1 MMKRFFTI
9 TNIVLITAAIFLGVK
24 AFYKVTTPQF
34 EQGSLAQPTRNPVHS
49 PKLKRKQPL
58 ARYNPIIGRNLFK
71 TKTGTETISKP
82 VEQPVLDKLP
92 PTSLQLKLWG
102 TVTGDPNKA
111 YAVVEET
118 KKRKQNLY
126 RVGDAIQNAIVKMI
140 LREKIV
146 LTVKG
151 KDEFLEMEDKKT
163 GRRRASSPRTP
174 FSAPRRIAARPQNIK
189 VKRKQIENAMKD
201 INKLMSEAKIQPH
214 LENGSPDG
222 LILTGIKPRSI
233 FRRLGLRN
241 GDIIT
246 GVDGEQIDTVDS
258 AMRFYENLRS
268 SSNTSIQIKRRG
280 REKTI
285 NYTID

>member
-1 MMKRFFTI
+1 MMKRVFTLS
-9 TNIVLITAAIFLGVK
+9 NILLITAAIFLGVK

-34 EQGSLAQPTRNPVHS
+34 EQGSLAQPASKPVQS
-49 PKLKRKQPL
+49 PQLKKNQPL

-71 TKTGTETISKP
+71 TKIESQIAPKP
-82 VEQPVLDKLP
+82 VEKPVLEELP
-92 PTSLQLKLWG
+92 PTKLQLKLWG
-102 TVTGDPNKA
+102 TVTGDPSKA

-118 KKRKQNLY
+118 KNRKQNLY

-146 LTVKG
+146 LTVGG

-163 GRRRASSPRTP
+163 GKRTLASPRTP

-189 VKRKQIENAMKD
+189 LKRKQIEDAMKD
-201 INKLMSEAKIQPH
+201 INSLMSQAKIQPH

-246 GVDGEQIDTVDS
+246 GVDGEQIQTVDS
-258 AMRFYENLRS
+258 AMRFYENLRTS
-268 SSNTSIQIKRRG
+268 TNTSIQIKRRG

-285 NYTID
+285 NYNID